1 MFDSQL
7 SNKGHSHR
15 RGSPLTNEQ
24 VVLTHWKDVKI
35 AVTSSF
41 FVLRYLD
48 LLTFYKFFRFSWT
61 ITIVVLCIQP
71 KGVEIVYG
79 WKVYLICNMHNV
91 FNGKKN

>member
-41 FVLRYLD
+41 FVLR
-48 LLTFYKFFRFSWT
+48 
-61 ITIVVLCIQP
+61 
-71 KGVEIVYG
+71 
-79 WKVYLICNMHNV
+79 
-91 FNGKKN
+91 